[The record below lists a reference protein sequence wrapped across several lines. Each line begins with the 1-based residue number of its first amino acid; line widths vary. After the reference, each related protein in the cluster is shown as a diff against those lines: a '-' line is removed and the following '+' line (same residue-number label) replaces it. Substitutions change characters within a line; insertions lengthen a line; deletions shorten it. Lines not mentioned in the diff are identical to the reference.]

1 MLIDYEKELKM
12 KHMYKAGMLSLTTIL
27 FWAISNVFLRYSML
41 EYGCNQFAIACSNV
55 LFSGLA
61 MIVLGNHKTNVKKII
76 TNYQTWVFGALQ
88 IFRNLF
94 MIMAFFYISSTQANL
109 LSNIEIIFSVFFAWF
124 LFKRRPGGVDFI
136 AMLFIF
142 IGCFILVSGLNFEIM
157 LKVTLFVAISSL
169 LNALRTVIAEV
180 HKDNKKKMD
189 FKERLSVTGW
199 IMFVSGITFI
209 LIFATLSFVLS
220 YLPSSVVNVLPFI
233 EFLPKPYEY
242 IALNN
247 VLCGLIN
254 GVVFYAFSMYCY
266 LYAVSLSNSEYFMM
280 FRSTQ
285 AIFTYMIEVLVSVF
299 TVLPFLELNAT
310 DWIAAAT
317 IILSSASMVLMR
329 TPRGRQLRQTI
340 RKFMAS

>member
-1 MLIDYEKELKM
+1 M
-12 KHMYKAGMLSLTTIL
+12 KHMYKAAILSLTTIL
-27 FWAISNVFLRYSML
+27 FWAMSNVFLRYSIL
-41 EYGCNQFAIACSNV
+41 EYDCNQFAIACSNV

-61 MIVLGNHKTNVKKII
+61 MIVLGNHKIDIKKII
-76 TNYQTWVFGALQ
+76 LNYQTWVFGALQ

-109 LSNIEIIFSVFFAWF
+109 LSNIEIVFSVFFAWV

-142 IGCFILVSGLNFEIM
+142 IGCFILVSGLQFDVM
-157 LKVTLFVAISSL
+157 VKVTAFVAISSF
-169 LNALRTVIAEV
+169 LNTLRTIIAEV
-180 HKDNKKKMD
+180 HKDNKADMG

-209 LIFATLSFVLS
+209 VVFAFLSFLTS
-220 YLPSSVVNVLPFI
+220 FLPQPVMQTLPFLTY
-233 EFLPKPYEY
+233 LPKPHEY
-242 IALNN
+242 IAFNN
-247 VLCGLIN
+247 IICGLIN

-285 AIFTYMIEVLVSVF
+285 AIFTYMVEILVSTF

-310 DWIAAAT
+310 DWIAATT

-329 TPRGRQLRQTI
+329 TKRGKKLRQTI
-340 RKFMAS
+340 NSFMMQ